1 MKTLLVTSL
10 ALGSLLNAA
19 ALAHAGVPQGQMATA
34 NPLVQMVQADCFAL
48 GEDVAAQ
55 KGGTLAKATPD
66 TEGGQ
71 PVCRVVIVIPGK
83 DGERPKREE
92 IIIPQ

>member
-19 ALAHAGVPQGQMATA
+19 SLALAGAPQ
-34 NPLVQMVQADCFAL
+34 VQMEAVVPLYQTVQADCYAL
-48 GEDVAAQ
+48 GEDKAAEM
-55 KGGTLAKATPD
+55 GGTLAKATPD
-66 TEGGQ
+66 TKGGQ

-92 IIIPQ
+92 ILIPQ